1 MGLFFPEERMGTSK
15 NSCIPANETVAKP
28 ICGKFSTIYKNHFD
42 FRFGFVKF
50 VIVIKQSLDRK

>member
-1 MGLFFPEERMGTSK
+1 MRLKRFIRLPIV
-15 NSCIPANETVAKP
+15 IPAFETVAKP